1 MYKDN
6 STRNVLIIIS
16 VIVVIIIG
24 TFLFVRHKENEIV
37 SDAASVPLAPTYYDD
52 IKNQAAQANA
62 DLKKTP
68 TTQEI
73 VKTALLKSV
82 GLDDN
87 TKTYAIS
94 RIDNSDGVFIK
105 QGILNGN
112 GIPYTSDLQSSTG
125 GESLSTFDANDQ
137 QYWQNVKNDDYNSL
151 KAKAEAE
158 IQAQN
163 STQNRVSDLSQVI
176 NRAKNDIKQ
185 KQNNLKAKDLQA
197 QFVKKSDTGVKTNSK
212 TNSSSSSSSSSSK

>member
-1 MYKDN
+1 M
-6 STRNVLIIIS
+6 
-16 VIVVIIIG
+16 
-24 TFLFVRHKENEIV
+24 

-137 QYWQNVKNDDYNSL
+137 QYWQNIKNDDYNSL

-197 QFVKKSDTGVKTNSK
+197 QFVKKSDTGVKTSSK
-212 TNSSSSSSSSSSK
+212 TNNSNSSSSSSSK